1 MKEEDN
7 GQCRGNEMKRD
18 QVFFYSMNGGDEAKG
33 E

>member
-18 QVFFYSMNGGDEAKG
+18 QVFFSMNSGDEAKD